1 MADKRDYYEVL
12 GVSKSASED
21 EIKKA
26 FRKMAKQYHPDLHPG
41 DKEAE
46 EKFKEVNEAYEILS
60 NPDKKAKYDQ
70 FGFAGVDPNYGAGAA
85 GAGGFG
91 GFADMGDI
99 FDSIFGGFGF
109 GGSRSSSNPNA
120 PRKGADIRATA
131 NIDFMEACKGK
142 TVKVRVNKTVQCDEC
157 HGSGAA
163 PGSGTKTCPDC
174 NGKGQRVISQQ
185 SLFGSVRQVVTCERC
200 KGKGKIIDTPCRKCN
215 GQGVVKKVDEVE
227 VSIPAGIADG
237 QIVRLAGA
245 GNAGANGGPN
255 GDLLVSINVRP
266 DPIFERDGYDVWT
279 EVPITYTQAALG
291 DDITIPTVDGKV
303 TYTVP
308 EGTQPGTVFRL
319 RGKGIQKVHSTSH
332 GDHYVRVIVEVPR
345 NLSKDQK
352 NILREYEKSLT
363 EKNYAKRKS
372 FFDKLKNKFS

>member
-12 GVSKSASED
+12 GVSRSATD
-21 EIKKA
+21 EELKKA
-26 FRKMAKQYHPDLHPG
+26 YRQLARKYHPDLHP
-41 DKEAE
+41 DDPTCE
-46 EKFKEVNEAYEILS
+46 EKFKEITEAYEVLS
-60 NPDKKAKYDQ
+60 NQEKRQMYDQ
-70 FGFAGVDPNYGAGAA
+70 YGHAAFENGGVGGGP
-85 GAGGFG
+85 GAGGFS
-91 GFADMGDI
+91 DVSDI
-99 FDSIFGGFGF
+99 LESLFGGMGGMFG
-109 GGSRSSSNPNA
+109 GGSRMNNPNA
-120 PRKGADIRATA
+120 PRQGRDLQTSVT
-131 NIDFMEACKGK
+131 IDFMEACKGK